1 MEEPFKDKL
10 PHLYTLI
17 VLPDNSFEIR
27 VDHKVINE
35 GSLLSEFTP
44 PVNPPRE
51 IDDPED
57 KKPED
62 WDEREKVSCKLIT
75 SFVLSTIVIH
85 IFMCVLFRFQI
96 PQLRNLKIGTMM
108 LHHKFQTQ
116 VQ

>member
-1 MEEPFKDKL
+1 MFTYRDRLEEPFKDKL

-62 WDEREKVSCKLIT
+62 WDEREKVNYILF
-75 SFVLSTIVIH
+75 SFCLRL
-85 IFMCVLFRFQI
+85 LFILFVRFI
-96 PQLRNLKIGTMM
+96 
-108 LHHKFQTQ
+108 
-116 VQ
+116 